1 MISAEPECS
10 KNQPGRRGDEKPG
23 NVRGKCNDKR
33 KLQMTSY
40 KFTGEL
46 GELIE
51 KAEHGSES
59 DVDYIMSHLT
69 QDSSLAMTRYVDYAL
84 GLVEN
89 PNGIKR
95 LEHYLFNGT
104 VIQRNYSSLFFNRR
118 LDYDIIRRAFKE
130 GRIDE
135 IQAFAR

>member
-1 MISAEPECS
+1 MA
-10 KNQPGRRGDEKPG
+10 K
-23 NVRGKCNDKR
+23 
-33 KLQMTSY
+33 Y
-40 KFTGEL
+40 KFTGKL

-51 KAEHGSES
+51 NVEEGSES
-59 DVDYIMSHLT
+59 NVDYIMSHLT
-69 QDSSLAMTRYVDYAL
+69 KESSLAMTRYVDYAL
-84 GLVEN
+84 SLVEN

-104 VIQRNYSSLFFNRR
+104 LIQRNYSSLFFNRR
-118 LDYDIIRRAFKE
+118 LDYDLVLRAFKE

>member
-1 MISAEPECS
+1 
-10 KNQPGRRGDEKPG
+10 
-23 NVRGKCNDKR
+23 
-33 KLQMTSY
+33 MTSY
-40 KFTGEL
+40 KFTGKL

-51 KAEHGSES
+51 KAEHGSEL

-69 QDSSLAMTRYVDYAL
+69 NDSSLAMTRFVDYAFSHI
-84 GLVEN
+84 EN
-89 PNGIKR
+89 PDGIKC

-104 VIQRNYSSLFFNRR
+104 QIQRNYSSLFFNRR
-118 LDYDIIRRAFKE
+118 LDYNIVLRAFKE

>member
-1 MISAEPECS
+1 
-10 KNQPGRRGDEKPG
+10 
-23 NVRGKCNDKR
+23 
-33 KLQMTSY
+33 MTSY
-40 KFTGEL
+40 KYTGKL

-51 KAEHGSES
+51 KAEHGSEL
-59 DVDYIMSHLT
+59 DVDYIMTHLT
-69 QDSSLAMTRYVDYAL
+69 KDSSLAITKFVDFAI

-104 VIQRNYSSLFFNRR
+104 LMQRNYSALFFNRR
-118 LDYDIIRRAFKE
+118 LDYDIVLRAFKE